1 MLRFGTTDAHS
12 TPPRTYSQIRTLSIG
27 MKGLKTDVGVLS
39 SNDYGNESRQGN
51 RVVGIG
57 EVPYFDPKSRSRR
70 EALAN
75 DATV

>member
-1 MLRFGTTDAHS
+1 MLRFGTTDALS
-12 TPPRTYSQIRTLSIG
+12 TPPRTYSQIRTLSAG
-27 MKGLKTDVGVLS
+27 MERIKTDFGILF

-75 DATV
+75 DAAA